1 MSSWAYD
8 VCLGKELLTMDQTI
22 QLAFRIA
29 LVWAMGFLIAAAVR
43 ALLPGTGG
51 VSWPTATGSI
61 FLAYR
66 KVAYWTCIL
75 ATLTVTVLVVVRA
88 ILADF
93 GPGTVN

>member
-1 MSSWAYD
+1 MRI
-8 VCLGKELLTMDQTI
+8 CPCKEHFTMDQTI
-22 QLAFRIA
+22 QMAFRIA
-29 LVWAMGFLIAAAVR
+29 LVWAMGFLIAVAVR
-43 ALLPGTGG
+43 ALLPGDHGLN
-51 VSWPTATGSI
+51 WPTATGSV

-93 GPGTVN
+93 GPVAGN